1 MATVPCGTGRLR
13 ITRSPCHTDEDVE
26 PLVSALSAI
35 WAETGLARIV

>member
-26 PLVSALSAI
+26 PLSALSAI